1 MHPALSVILFTVLS
15 GAGYGLLA
23 LAGLSGLLGVV
34 PSDPVIGGLAL
45 GAALV
50 LITLGLAA
58 STRHLHHPERAWRAF
73 SQWRSSWLSREAV
86 AAVATYPPALWLMGA
101 WTIRGEVPTAAALLA
116 ALGAVATVLCTGMI
130 YASLK
135 PVPRWHHPLTVPVYL
150 GLAAAT
156 GGVALVAVA
165 RLAGRAGYAVEL
177 AALLALLLAWTLK
190 GAWWRLTDRPSLQP
204 TPADA
209 TGLSD
214 RGPVRLLDPPHTG
227 TSYLLDEMGYR
238 VARKHAAK
246 LRRIA
251 LVLGMGVP
259 ALLIV
264 LFTGWPPAWLGG
276 TAAVLALAAC
286 LAGTLIE
293 RWLFFAEARH
303 TVVLYYGA
311 ESLA

>member
-23 LAGLSGLLGVV
+23 LTALCGMLGLL
-34 PSDPVIGGLAL
+34 PPDPATGGLAL

-50 LITLGLAA
+50 LITLGLGA
-58 STRHLHHPERAWRAF
+58 STLHLHHPERAWRAF

-86 AAVATYPPALWLMGA
+86 AAVATYPPALWLAGA
-101 WTIRGEVPTAAALLA
+101 WALRGDVPVAAALLA
-116 ALGAVATVLCTGMI
+116 LAGAIATVLCTGMI

-156 GGVALVAVA
+156 GGVALVAAA
-165 RLAGRAGYAVEL
+165 RLAGQAGYAVEL
-177 AALLALLLAWTLK
+177 AALLALLAAWTLK
-190 GAWWRLTDRPSLQP
+190 GAWWRLTDRPPLTP
-204 TPADA
+204 TAADA
-209 TGLSD
+209 TGLVG

-227 TSYLLDEMGYR
+227 SNYLLDEMGYR
-238 VARKHAAK
+238 IARKHAAK

-251 LVLGMGVP
+251 LVLGLGAP
-259 ALLIV
+259 ALLVV
-264 LFTGWPPAWLGG
+264 LTTGWPPAWLGG
-276 TAAVLALAAC
+276 GAAILALASG

-303 TVVLYYGA
+303 MVVLYYGV

>member
-15 GAGYGLLA
+15 GAGYGLMT
-23 LAGLSGLLGVV
+23 LAGLGGVLGIV
-34 PSDPVIGGLAL
+34 PRDPATGGLAL
-45 GAALV
+45 GAAL
-50 LITLGLAA
+50 LLTTLGLVA
-58 STRHLHHPERAWRAF
+58 STLHLRHPERAWRAF

-86 AAVATYPPALWLMGA
+86 AAVATVPPALWLAGV
-101 WTIRGEVPTAAALLA
+101 WVSRGEVSMVAALLTA
-116 ALGAVATVLCTGMI
+116 AGAIATVLCTGMI
-130 YASLK
+130 YASLR

-150 GLAAAT
+150 ALAAAT
-156 GGVALVAVA
+156 GGVGLVAAA
-165 RLAGRAGYAVEL
+165 RLGGGAGYALEL
-177 AALLALLLAWTLK
+177 MALLALLVAWTLK
-190 GAWWRLTDRPSLQP
+190 GTWWRLTDRPALGP
-204 TPADA
+204 TTADA
-209 TGLSD
+209 TGLVG

-227 TSYLLDEMGYR
+227 SSYLLDEMGYR
-238 VARKHAAK
+238 IARKHAAK

-259 ALLIV
+259 VLLIV
-264 LFTGWPPAWLGG
+264 LTTGWPPAWLGG
-276 TAAVLALAAC
+276 GAAVLALVAG